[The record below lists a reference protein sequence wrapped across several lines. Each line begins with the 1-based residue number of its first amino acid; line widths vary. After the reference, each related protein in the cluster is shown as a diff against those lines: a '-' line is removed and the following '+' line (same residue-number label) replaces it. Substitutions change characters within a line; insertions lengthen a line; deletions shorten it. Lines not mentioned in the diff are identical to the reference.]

1 MNLGLETG
9 KYAPELIAAIKPMAQ
24 AARLWT
30 PRNLSKGATVFAA
43 GDETADVVVMLSGL
57 VKLVYTNAQGEDW
70 IKSFI
75 IDQGVFSARGATSAQ
90 QGETYSAECLE
101 PTEFVRL
108 PRAFVETSMSQSP
121 ELRSAVQEFS
131 EWVLSR
137 KQMREAA
144 LLTMTPQARYLAL
157 LQTGSTMLSRLPQGD
172 IARFIGIT
180 PIAFSRIKRRISTV
194 HSAG

>member
-1 MNLGLETG
+1 
-9 KYAPELIAAIKPMAQ
+9 MAQ